1 MIKFFKL
8 GMLALSTMAMIG
20 CATMSLSRNIDQDI
34 ERSKTRIQT
43 DGIGDGVAILKFI
56 FVGNESRSGS
66 EYLIYKGMI
75 DNQVIFIKLPA
86 TETFG
91 SAIIAESVEKIEQR
105 PGRNLNVYL
114 SKNGIKEVPIIDL
127 LENDAAAFIQLR
139 EIRTF
144 SNGVN
149 RSRLDYNTMGGNIFY
164 IYNRQFKTREV
175 TQALSVETSVKVA
188 TNLKSLGYFLTVPVD
203 VATSPI
209 QGVVFMYAYIHAMGG
224 MR

>member
-1 MIKFFKL
+1 MKINLKL
-8 GMLALSTMAMIG
+8 GMLALPTMAMIG

-34 ERSKTRIQT
+34 ERSKTRIQA
-43 DGIGDGVAILKFI
+43 DGVGDGVSLLKLTFL
-56 FVGNESRSGS
+56 GNETGSGS
-66 EYLIYKGMI
+66 GYLIYKGMI
-75 DNQVIFIKLPA
+75 DNQVIFLKFPA
-86 TETFG
+86 TEAFG
-91 SAIIAESVEKIEQR
+91 SVIIAESVGEIEKKA
-105 PGRNLNVYL
+105 GRNLNVYL

-139 EIRTF
+139 EIRSF

-164 IYNRQFKTREV
+164 IYNREFKTREV
-175 TQALSVETSVKVA
+175 IQMLSVETSVKVA

-224 MR
+224 MH